1 MSPMAHARFVRED
14 GGGVWTGERRSAS
27 DDDLVAAARR
37 GDPGAFTL
45 LFHRYKVD
53 VWHLAWFTLRDHHD
67 AEDVLQETF
76 LKAHRALEQHR
87 PGPLRPWLLA
97 ICRNACR
104 DRLRSAQRRETLPL
118 DEELAAQPCEA
129 PDRERRLDFR
139 RALLA
144 LCPDDREAF
153 LLVDV
158 LGLHSADAARIAG
171 VGAPSTLRSRVARA
185 RRALVP
191 AVAEPPEHAPAH
203 DVWGLLR
210 CADHNVIVV
219 ASSGTPRPAPGTI
232 GRGTDAGLL
241 GFLDALDRR
250 IPVSRSVLA
259 VVETRPAERAAVAA
273 PWLARHPRW
282 RVQRAPTYA
291 SWLGDVEELLSGWRT
306 AAIGEREAVRA
317 RLASSSPFTWTCA
330 A

>member
-1 MSPMAHARFVRED
+1 MGEGRFVR
-14 GGGVWTGERRSAS
+14 GGGTVVWTGERRPAG
-27 DDDLVAAARR
+27 DDELVAAARR
-37 GDPGAFTL
+37 GDAEAFTL

-53 VWHLAWFTLRDHHD
+53 VWHLAWFTLQDHHD
-67 AEDVLQETF
+67 AEDALQETF

-104 DRLRSAQRRETLPL
+104 DRLRSAQRREALPL
-118 DEELAAQPCEA
+118 DEDLAAQPSDGV
-129 PDRERRLDFR
+129 DRERRLDFH
-139 RALLA
+139 RALRA
-144 LCPDDREAF
+144 LSSDDREAF

-158 LGLHSADAARIAG
+158 LGCHSADAARIAG

-191 AVAEPPEHAPAH
+191 AVAEPPERAPAH
-203 DVWGLLR
+203 DLWGLLR
-210 CADHNVIVV
+210 CAGHSVIVV
-219 ASSGTPRPAPGTI
+219 ASSGASRPAPGTI
-232 GRGTDAGLL
+232 GADTDAGLL

-250 IPVSRSVLA
+250 IPEGRSVLA
-259 VVETRPAERAAVAA
+259 VVETRPARSAATAA
-273 PWLARHPRW
+273 PWLAEHPRW

-291 SWLGDVEELLSGWRT
+291 SWLGDVEELLRGWRT
-306 AAIGEREAVRA
+306 AAPGEREAVRA
-317 RLASSSPFTWTCA
+317 RLAARSPFTWTCA